1 MFLEIN
7 HQKEI
12 EHNYWLLH
20 NVTLVVIFRGDMGN
34 KFYSSQL
41 YDPVL
46 NVF

>member
-1 MFLEIN
+1 MN

-12 EHNYWLLH
+12 GHDYWLFHSL
-20 NVTLVVIFRGDMGN
+20 TLVVKFRGDMGN